1 MCLTRFSRRATV
13 KEMSAEL
20 VAVSNCLSS
29 SASRSRSAIRKKGIA
44 SSSIHSVKEVF
55 SDRKVGSPYHFL
67 ISLFAFTRNSI
78 LTRSFPRSLRPLAH
92 FWALFCHPRDLSL
105 LICTCI
111 SLMSSTAASALLQV
125 ATMVYEGWKEERGR
139 KEGRKTRLT
148 GLQKSLA
155 GVEVEAIYV
164 IAEIPDAVLRWS
176 ASLVADRRT

>member
-1 MCLTRFSRRATV
+1 
-13 KEMSAEL
+13 
-20 VAVSNCLSS
+20 
-29 SASRSRSAIRKKGIA
+29 
-44 SSSIHSVKEVF
+44 
-55 SDRKVGSPYHFL
+55 
-67 ISLFAFTRNSI
+67 
-78 LTRSFPRSLRPLAH
+78 
-92 FWALFCHPRDLSL
+92 
-105 LICTCI
+105 
-111 SLMSSTAASALLQV
+111 MSSTAASALLQV